1 MKRKVILMSSFAVI
15 SAVIFYGFITVA
27 KSDLCKAIKE
37 QDLEKVKQAVEQ
49 GADIN
54 TKCAAF
60 PIIMFASYN
69 SNCDI
74 IRYLVSK
81 GAKVDER
88 AFEKTSLYFLVD
100 ERAQLEPDTLLKANI
115 AYNARIIKNCKGDT
129 ALARKKN
136 WLVHEDIKRW
146 STVIDRI
153 KLLLELGANPNIEI
167 IGGVTTPFLK
177 AVEKHDLEIVKV
189 MLASGKVNLEIRF
202 NAWLENVISRTYSLT
217 RFQYDKK
224 DWKTIKNWEEIPGN
238 DTPLMSAVSK
248 EDMELVKILVDAG
261 AYVNAVKKVRKGD
274 RTYDYWSGTLT
285 KTLEY
290 YMVSVLDIATGTKN
304 KKIQDYLISKG
315 AVSMNSN

>member
-1 MKRKVILMSSFAVI
+1 MKRKAILLSLSIVMSAFILS
-15 SAVIFYGFITVA
+15 GFISVV

-54 TKCAAF
+54 SKCAAF

-74 IRYLVSK
+74 IKYLVSK

-100 ERAQLEPDTLLKANI
+100 ERAQLEPDTLLKANK

-129 ALARKKN
+129 ALARKKG
-136 WLVHEDIKRW
+136 WLVHEEITRW
-146 STVIDRI
+146 SPVIDRI
-153 KLLLELGANPNIEI
+153 KLLLELGANPNIDI

-177 AVEKHDLEIVKV
+177 SVEKRDLEIVKA
-189 MLASGKVNLEIRF
+189 MLASGKVNLELRF
-202 NAWLENVISRTYSLT
+202 NAWLENVISKTYSMS
-217 RFQYDKK
+217 RFGYDKK

-248 EDMELVKILVDAG
+248 EDFELVKMLVEAG

-274 RTYDYWSGTLT
+274 RTYDYWSGTIT

-290 YMVSVLDIATGTKN
+290 YMVNVLDIAIGTKN
-304 KKIQDYLISKG
+304 KKIQEYLISKG
-315 AVSMNSN
+315 AVSLNSN